1 MDDYSR
7 AEQIT
12 DQIEYDIEEYKSI
25 LKELNISG
33 DRYIHIIRYIQQMLR
48 DYKLHPVDIMKEIP
62 LNLKGNERYVA
73 VFIVGRSL
81 SSLFYKMNDKE
92 KTEFVVNIANALKFS
107 EDRVAA
113 IAEYMTIIKER
124 MRKNAPVDVIKMIIN
139 NQFMDTEKDYMLFI
153 FGIVWI

>member
-1 MDDYSR
+1 MNDYNS

-12 DQIEYDIEEYKSI
+12 EQIGRDIEEYKSI
-25 LKELNISG
+25 LKELNISK

-62 LNLKGNERYVA
+62 LNLKGNERYA
-73 VFIVGRSL
+73 AMFIVGRSL
-81 SSLFYKMNDKE
+81 SPLFYKMDDKE
-92 KTEFVVNIANALKFS
+92 KTEFVVTIANALKFS
-107 EDRVAA
+107 EDMVAA
-113 IAEYMTIIKER
+113 IAEYMTIIKKE

-139 NQFMDTEKDYMLFI
+139 NQFADTEKDYMLFI